1 MRSKFEA
8 SQDSRARRGNL
19 TEHFARFRVTT
30 ERFLREDQAAIERDF
45 ELTARALDERGI
57 DSSRLLD
64 LRRQTGGAGK
74 IVSLH
79 AVGDLDLHA
88 ILHG

>member
-8 SQDSRARRGNL
+8 SQNSCAHRRNQ
-19 TEHFARFRVTT
+19 TQHFTCLRVTT
-30 ERFLREDQAAIERDF
+30 ERFLREDQAAVEHDF

-88 ILHG
+88 ILHE